1 VSSIADVLSSH
12 QITGAALPKRRGK
25 QMKAGKK
32 SQRKLNE
39 RRAGWTKTMEHL
51 KSISGISDG
60 QLRAYRMPGSNK
72 RKRA

>member
-1 VSSIADVLSSH
+1 
-12 QITGAALPKRRGK
+12 
-25 QMKAGKK
+25 MKPSKK

-39 RRAGWTKTMEHL
+39 RRSGWTKTMEHL
-51 KSISGISDG
+51 KGIPGISEG